1 MSDAIRANVRANTN
15 VLYRFYDE
23 ADQLLY
29 IGITNDPARRF
40 SQHESDKPWWIKVA
54 NIKLQRGFANR
65 LDLEAAEIAAIEAER
80 PRYNRAHAAGVL
92 ETLRFNTGQPAT
104 SPWPDASRFHTEP
117 VRDDY
122 RQPRIRHNIPCPEC
136 GSPRVFQDADEHLE
150 PIGDVRC
157 QDCET
162 TWTIEQWHA
171 RMLAL

>member
-1 MSDAIRANVRANTN
+1 MNDAIRANLRANTN

-29 IGITNDPARRF
+29 VGVTNDPARRF

-54 NIKLQRGFANR
+54 SIKLQRGFANR
-65 LDLEAAEIAAIEAER
+65 MELEAAEIAAIEAER

-117 VRDDY
+117 ARTDY
-122 RQPRIRHNIPCPEC
+122 RKGRLVQNLPCPRC
-136 GSPRVFQDADEHLE
+136 GHRVFQDMDDERQ
-150 PIGDVRC
+150 PIGDLEC
-157 QDCET
+157 GGCET
-162 TWTIEQWHA
+162 TWTTTEWQ
-171 RMLAL
+171 RTVLAL